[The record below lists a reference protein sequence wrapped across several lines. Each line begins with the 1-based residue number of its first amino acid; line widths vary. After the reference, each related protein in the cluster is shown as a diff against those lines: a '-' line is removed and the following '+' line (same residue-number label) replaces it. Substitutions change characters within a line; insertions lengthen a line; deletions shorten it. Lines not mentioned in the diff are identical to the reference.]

1 MRGETFV
8 RFGPMIDQLFNSYW
22 SAETR
27 FATLG
32 AVPPAPGSIAPTNQ
46 TSTRQQ
52 EACTEASLPSFWVAL
67 LPWFNQLQASKARL
81 RELMSYYANVPN
93 D

>member
-52 EACTEASLPSFWVAL
+52 EACTEASLPLFLGCFVAVVQSATGEQGEAARTHEL
-67 LPWFNQLQASKARL
+67 LCQRTQ
-81 RELMSYYANVPN
+81 
-93 D
+93 